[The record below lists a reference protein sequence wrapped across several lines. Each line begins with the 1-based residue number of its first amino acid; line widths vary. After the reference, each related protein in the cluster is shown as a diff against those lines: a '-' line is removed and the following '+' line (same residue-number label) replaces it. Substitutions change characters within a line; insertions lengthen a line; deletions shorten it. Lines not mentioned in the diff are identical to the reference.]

1 MEIKIQCNEC
11 TNETAVRIES
21 GPIDSILVPD
31 GWSAKVVKMG
41 DGSQY
46 VCFFC
51 PMDEC
56 RELA

>member
-11 TNETAVRIES
+11 TSETAMRIEA
-21 GPIDSILVPD
+21 GPIDSILVPF

-51 PMDEC
+51 PRDEC